1 MLILSCEKSPTLF
14 FLFLPCCVIFHVAKQ
29 KDRTGKPPI
38 LLRDVMCLSE
48 TVGTHCSLTFD
59 HTGELDKPTS
69 KDQTKT
75 C

>member
-38 LLRDVMCLSE
+38 LQRDVMCLSE
-48 TVGTHCSLTFD
+48 TVGDSLL
-59 HTGELDKPTS
+59 LDF
-69 KDQTKT
+69 
-75 C
+75 